1 MGIVFQYQLRLF
13 LRETIKLTKGKTM
26 LIKTVLNRLEHFKSF
41 IFGAITFQVV
51 NGSEAQV
58 IEIKARANSKP
69 ECPECGKRCK
79 KRDTQPARFFEYVPI
94 WAFRVFFH
102 YAPRRAACPVHG
114 VKVEYMPWGYGKE
127 QMTTSYKVYLVR
139 WARQLSWK
147 ETGDIFKTSWE
158 SVYRIY

>member
-26 LIKTVLNRLEHFKSF
+26 LIKTVLNRIEHFKSF

-79 KRDTQPARFFEYVPI
+79 KRDTQPARFP
-94 WAFRVFFH
+94 
-102 YAPRRAACPVHG
+102 PVSG
-114 VKVEYMPWGYGKE
+114 
-127 QMTTSYKVYLVR
+127 
-139 WARQLSWK
+139 
-147 ETGDIFKTSWE
+147 
-158 SVYRIY
+158 